1 MVTMFPSA
9 LQLLPEFFRTAPLTK
24 LIPSQ
29 MGTDKREASRSAAAL
44 RRLRKTEG
52 FTNTPNG
59 PSREF
64 HWRMHFS

>member
-29 MGTDKREASRSAAAL
+29 MNPD
-44 RRLRKTEG
+44 
-52 FTNTPNG
+52 FQV
-59 PSREF
+59 
-64 HWRMHFS
+64 WD